1 MANVVR
7 VPPYQY
13 IHVQDTNTNITR
25 LELGPKIFIK
35 QDHERIV
42 TGKDPIKMVSVP
54 PRHYVIVKDPAIRNS
69 DGSPVVDKFGQVT
82 VRHGDYEI
90 RLSEDFPE
98 PFPLYPR
105 EELDGGI
112 KELEVVGVDEAL
124 LIEAEREFVA
134 PEGEKREPGDQWYFE
149 GPGTYYPRI
158 EERIIRKV
166 QAVKIK
172 ENQAI
177 KLRAS
182 RALKDKFGV
191 ERKAGEDWLVRKA
204 GAYLPGVYEQV
215 VTTIQAV
222 VLNDFKALHLRATKT
237 FTDFYGKVR
246 KAGEEWLITSRDT
259 PSHILDIYEEFVK
272 EVTITILDKN
282 QYCIVLDPV
291 DHTTGSN
298 RYGYKEQRLG
308 ERNFFLLPGESLE
321 GGIKQRYVL
330 ANDEA
335 LLLKAKEAVKIGD
348 DEKQPGD
355 CWMIYGPSSY
365 IPPVEVEVLDT
376 RKAIPLHI
384 NEGIYVR
391 DIRTGKVRSEVGK
404 AYMLQA
410 HEELWE
416 MNLSDVVDGLLQEYG
431 QGRKDKT
438 RVVNFKCPANSVVQV
453 YDYKSKGSRVVCG
466 PDLVMLGPDESF
478 TLSVLSGGKPKRVG
492 LIKTLHLM
500 LGPDFSTDIVEVDT
514 SDHARLSIQLSYNWH
529 FDIDKSKQ
537 SDLEKIFNIRDF
549 VGTICNTMAGKV
561 RGAVASVSFD
571 TFHRE
576 SARVIRRAIF
586 GIDEEGRIK
595 NRFDLPEC
603 GLVITNVDIQ
613 NVEPVDKNTKE
624 SLKQSVTLA
633 IETATKTTEARARH
647 EADRQ
652 AQEAND
658 QLNRQKLDYK
668 AKREEERIKLIGFK
682 TEREAVSAE
691 GEATAKAKAQAK
703 SAQIT
708 MEASLESAELQSKA
722 AKFSQES
729 ELSYINNKQELE
741 IERKRQLDELEIS
754 KAKELAEIESE
765 KFKQMISSIGTDTLV
780 SISEAGPKMQAEL
793 LEGLGLSG
801 YLLMDTDNPVNLFNT
816 AQGMLGNIPGASP

>member
-1 MANVVR
+1 
-7 VPPYQY
+7 
-13 IHVQDTNTNITR
+13 
-25 LELGPKIFIK
+25 
-35 QDHERIV
+35 
-42 TGKDPIKMVSVP
+42 
-54 PRHYVIVKDPAIRNS
+54 
-69 DGSPVVDKFGQVT
+69 
-82 VRHGDYEI
+82 
-90 RLSEDFPE
+90 
-98 PFPLYPR
+98 
-105 EELDGGI
+105 
-112 KELEVVGVDEAL
+112 
-124 LIEAEREFVA
+124 
-134 PEGEKREPGDQWYFE
+134 
-149 GPGTYYPRI
+149 
-158 EERIIRKV
+158 
-166 QAVKIK
+166 
-172 ENQAI
+172 
-177 KLRAS
+177 
-182 RALKDKFGV
+182 
-191 ERKAGEDWLVRKA
+191 
-204 GAYLPGVYEQV
+204 
-215 VTTIQAV
+215 
-222 VLNDFKALHLRATKT
+222 
-237 FTDFYGKVR
+237 
-246 KAGEEWLITSRDT
+246 
-259 PSHILDIYEEFVK
+259 
-272 EVTITILDKN
+272 
-282 QYCIVLDPV
+282 
-291 DHTTGSN
+291 
-298 RYGYKEQRLG
+298 
-308 ERNFFLLPGESLE
+308 
-321 GGIKQRYVL
+321 
-330 ANDEA
+330 
-335 LLLKAKEAVKIGD
+335 
-348 DEKQPGD
+348 
-355 CWMIYGPSSY
+355 
-365 IPPVEVEVLDT
+365 
-376 RKAIPLHI
+376 
-384 NEGIYVR
+384 
-391 DIRTGKVRSEVGK
+391 
-404 AYMLQA
+404 
-410 HEELWE
+410 
-416 MNLSDVVDGLLQEYG
+416 
-431 QGRKDKT
+431 
-438 RVVNFKCPANSVVQV
+438 
-453 YDYKSKGSRVVCG
+453 
-466 PDLVMLGPDESF
+466 
-478 TLSVLSGGKPKRVG
+478 
-492 LIKTLHLM
+492 
-500 LGPDFSTDIVEVDT
+500 
-514 SDHARLSIQLSYNWH
+514 
-529 FDIDKSKQ
+529 
-537 SDLEKIFNIRDF
+537 
-549 VGTICNTMAGKV
+549 MAGKV